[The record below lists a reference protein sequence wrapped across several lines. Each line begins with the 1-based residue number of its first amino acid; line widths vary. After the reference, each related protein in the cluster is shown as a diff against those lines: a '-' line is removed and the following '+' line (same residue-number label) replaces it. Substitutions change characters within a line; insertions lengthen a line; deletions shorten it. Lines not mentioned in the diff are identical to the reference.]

1 MLGIITPSISNDQ
14 KAENVWRLRAE
25 KLLFSYRYFILF
37 VVLPIAVLATYYYV
51 IASDQYETS
60 ADFVVRKA
68 DVSGAQ
74 TGGGQILGFNLGGSI
89 VSSEAYMVND
99 YLLSIDAAER
109 LSRQNGLIERF
120 TRPSIDVF
128 SRLWGDKPSPE
139 RLLKYYRKHVSFHV
153 DSETGITQMNV
164 HAFTPG
170 DAYEIGNALLRM
182 GEEQINQLN
191 IRTYRDQVAH
201 ARSEAELAEAA
212 LKSAERALTD
222 YRRSNNDIDPAGSAR
237 AQVSL
242 VSNLTAGL
250 TTARARLRAMEGLI
264 SPSSPQYRAMVSQM
278 RALEA
283 QVASQSGRIA
293 GNDRSIASSLGGYEN
308 LQVQQEAAVRRYAAA
323 AAAYETARSEAVR
336 KKTYLIRIVDAN
348 RAVKPLYPERAKIVG
363 TALLTLVFAYAIGWL
378 LVQGVREHEI

>member
-1 MLGIITPSISNDQ
+1 MLGIITPIVSDSQ
-14 KAENVWRLRAE
+14 KYQSVWRARAVN
-25 KLLFSYRYFILF
+25 LFVIYRYFILF
-37 VVLPIAVLATYYYV
+37 VIFPITVLSAYYY
-51 IASDQYETS
+51 IFASDQYETA
-60 ADFVVRKA
+60 ADFIVRKS
-68 DVSGAQ
+68 DV
-74 TGGGQILGFNLGGSI
+74 TGGQSSTGQILGFNLGGST

-99 YLLSIDAAER
+99 YLLSGDAVQR
-109 LSRQNGLIERF
+109 LSLQHRLIERF
-120 TRPSIDVF
+120 THPSIDLF
-128 SRLWGDKPSPE
+128 SRLWEDSPPPE

-153 DSETGITQMNV
+153 DSETGITQMRV

-201 ARSEAELAEAA
+201 ARSEAELAETA
-212 LKSAERALTD
+212 LKSAERALTN
-222 YRRSNNDIDPAGSAR
+222 YRRTNNDIDPAGSGR
-237 AQVSL
+237 AQQSM

-250 TTARARLRAMEGLI
+250 TTARARLKAMAGLI
-264 SPSSPQYRAMVSQM
+264 SPSSPQYRAMVSQV

-283 QVASQSGRIA
+283 QIAGQSGRIA
-293 GNDRSIASSLGGYEN
+293 GNDSSIASALGGFES
-308 LQVQQEAAVRRYAAA
+308 LQVQREAAARRYAAA
-323 AAAYETARSEAVR
+323 AAVYDAARSEAVR

>member
-1 MLGIITPSISNDQ
+1 MLGIITPSVSDGQKPEND
-14 KAENVWRLRAE
+14 WRTRGK
-25 KLLFSYRYFILF
+25 KLFFLYRYFIYF
-37 VVLPIAVLATYYYV
+37 VVLPIAVLSAYYYV
-51 IASDQYETS
+51 IASDQYETT
-60 ADFVVRKA
+60 ADFVVRKS

-74 TGGGQILGFNLGGSI
+74 SNTGQILGFSLGGSS

-99 YLLSIDAAER
+99 YLLSGEAVQR
-109 LSRQNGLIERF
+109 LSLQHGLVDRF
-120 TRPSIDVF
+120 TRPSIDLF
-128 SRLWGDKPSPE
+128 SRLWEESPPPE

-153 DSETGITQMNV
+153 DSETGITQMSV
-164 HAFTPG
+164 HAFSPD

-212 LKSAERALTD
+212 LKSAERALTN
-222 YRRSNNDIDPAGSAR
+222 YRRTNNDIDPAGSGR
-237 AQVSL
+237 AQQSM

-250 TTARARLRAMEGLI
+250 TTARARLKAMAGLI
-264 SPSSPQYRAMVSQM
+264 STSSPQYQAMVSQV

-283 QVASQSGRIA
+283 QVAGQSGRIA
-293 GNDRSIASSLGGYEN
+293 GNDSSIASSLGGFES
-308 LQVQQEAAVRRYAAA
+308 LQVQREAAARRYAAA
-323 AAAYETARSEAVR
+323 AAVYDAARSEAVR